1 MRVVWPAGDL
11 PVDELSAAPFIM
23 LLMHSVV
30 QEDTNFI
37 CLNIFGVLNWIEN
50 LK

>member
-1 MRVVWPAGDL
+1 MDG
-11 PVDELSAAPFIM
+11 LSATPFIM

-37 CLNIFGVLNWIEN
+37 CRNIFGVLNWIEIHN
-50 LK
+50 